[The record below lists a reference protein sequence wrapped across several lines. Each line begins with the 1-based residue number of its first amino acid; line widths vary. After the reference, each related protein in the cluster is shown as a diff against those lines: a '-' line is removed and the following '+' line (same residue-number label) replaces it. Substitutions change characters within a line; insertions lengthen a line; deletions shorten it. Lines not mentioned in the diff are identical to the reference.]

1 MITDTSGTIGA
12 ASQQRAAAF
21 WRFDTKAIVGGV
33 FFGIVMVLLVGVS
46 DKADATLSGGAFLIF
61 GGITW
66 ATVMGISTLL
76 CRQPAGVIAGLME
89 GIVAI
94 LAGASPLAPTF
105 PIVNAVG
112 SLVYSLAAWKLPMR
126 TWTHHLLAQI
136 AANVVG
142 NALVS
147 VGLFYILNLPVGVIL
162 VSSGITALAS
172 IVGGTILTKLIADG
186 VNKSGV
192 LD

>member
-1 MITDTSGTIGA
+1 MTSEAIGTAVARG
-12 ASQQRAAAF
+12 QYRAAGF

-46 DKADATLSGGAFLIF
+46 DKADATLSGGTFLIF

-94 LAGASPLAPTF
+94 LTGASPMAPTF
-105 PIVNAVG
+105 PVVNAVG

-126 TWTHHLLAQI
+126 SWGHHLLAQI
-136 AANVVG
+136 AANLVG

-147 VGLFYILNLPVGVIL
+147 VGLFYILDLPVSVIL

-172 IVGGTILTKLIADG
+172 IIGGTVLTKLIADT